1 MQSETPIEAQHM
13 NEVAKRDSVPP
24 TSLILEGDPEAQLQ
38 YAERAAKALM
48 RRIEAKPKKVL
59 ISGKQYLE
67 FGDWQTLSRF
77 FGGTVSTEW
86 VKAIERDGELA
97 GYEARSVV
105 LQHGR
110 TISAAEASCFRSEKN
125 WAKRDEFALKSMAQ
139 TRAGSKAMRNA
150 FGWVAELAN
159 LPSTPAEEMEDY
171 EDDRPP
177 PKQSTRSGS
186 GSKGPEIS
194 SKIESQGERPP
205 ALRLA
210 EAAELG
216 TKALQKV
223 WQTLSYEDQVN
234 NETLKETR
242 YKPRAIEV
250 DAMIEDNA

>member
-1 MQSETPIEAQHM
+1 MKELAM
-13 NEVAKRDSVPP
+13 NEVAKRDTVPP

-48 RRIEAKPKKVL
+48 RRIEAKPRKIV
-59 ISGKQYLE
+59 INGKQYLE

-86 VKAIERDGELA
+86 VKAIDREDELA

-110 TISAAEASCFRSEKN
+110 IISAAEASCFRSEKN

-177 PKQSTRSGS
+177 KQSTRSVDKKKLS
-186 GSKGPEIS
+186 LEEAAEIVAE
-194 SKIESQGERPP
+194 IPP
-205 ALRLA
+205 ALQLA
-210 EAAELG
+210 QAAELG
-216 TKALQKV
+216 TEQLQKV
-223 WQTLSYEDQVN
+223 WGTLSREEKEN
-234 NETLKETR
+234 NKVALDTR
-242 YKPRAIEV
+242 FKPRAVEV
-250 DAMIEDNA
+250 DAMMDNA

>member
-1 MQSETPIEAQHM
+1 M
-13 NEVAKRDSVPP
+13 NDIAKRDAVPP

-48 RRIEAKPKKVL
+48 RRIEAKPRKIV

-86 VKAIERDGELA
+86 VKAIDRDGELA

-171 EDDRPP
+171 EEDQPP
-177 PKQSTRSGS
+177 AKHSARSLAQPR
-186 GSKGPEIS
+186 KVKDAEIS

-223 WQTLSYEDQVN
+223 WQTLSYEDQLN